1 MYEMWL
7 YVDTVSHKCDARR
20 GQDGYLV
27 SLLVMQLDDG
37 HAAVYDGGWL
47 CLNRHAWG
55 EHRHL

>member
-1 MYEMWL
+1 MGL
-7 YVDTVSHKCDARR
+7 VVDPVSHKCDARR
-20 GQDGYLV
+20 GQDGYLLGSFIV
-27 SLLVMQLDDG
+27 VMQLDDG